1 VFLEGNVSRIGKLR
15 SFVVDVTRLIESA
28 ANEAT
33 ILAEG
38 RERLADLVA
47 EDDWLPEAYAQP
59 HPKYYQQYL
68 LYGDPLE
75 RLSVVS
81 FVWGPGQET
90 PVHNHRVWG
99 MVGMLRGAE
108 VARNYGFGENGL
120 LVESP
125 PERLERGAVTA
136 VSPTIGDI
144 HRISNAYTDRVSISI
159 HVYGGNIGSIRRSV
173 FDIDGGLVK
182 EFVSG
187 YSNDAIPNLWTL

>member
-1 VFLEGNVSRIGKLR
+1 MSRIGKLR